1 MGNAQRLRRWCVVV
15 LAAGLLAGCAR
26 DSGVPPIAEPAPPG
40 FPVTLDNCG
49 VSTKYDR
56 PPRRAVTLNQHA
68 TEILLALGLQ
78 GSMRG
83 TAFLDDRVRPEY
95 RAAYD
100 SVPVLAD
107 EYPSYEALLS
117 VEPDFVYGGY
127 ASAFD
132 EKEGRGRQRLADAGV
147 ATHLNI
153 EDCAGGPVP
162 MRLLDDEIRSIG
174 TIFGVAD
181 RAEREI
187 DRLHRT
193 LADVDART
201 AGVAPVRV
209 AVYDS
214 GEHTAFTAGGHGVGS
229 EMITRAGGLN
239 LFADVPKAFA
249 DVSFEQ
255 FAARSPDAVLIYDY
269 GDQTVEQKKQFL
281 LQNPVLQH
289 VPAIRDRRFVVLPLS
304 AAVLGVRVP
313 GATAALARQLHPDLF
328 G

>member
-1 MGNAQRLRRWCVVV
+1 MRSAQTRHRWCAAAVV
-15 LAAGLLAGCAR
+15 AGLVAGCGS
-26 DSGVPPIAEPAPPG
+26 DSTPPPAAEPVPPG

-49 VSTKYDR
+49 VSTTYDR

-68 TEILLALGLQ
+68 TETLLALGLER
-78 GSMRG
+78 SMRG
-83 TAFLDDRVRPEY
+83 TAFLDDQISPEY
-95 RAAYD
+95 RTAYD
-100 SVPVLAD
+100 SIPVLAD

-117 VEPDFVYGGY
+117 AEPDFVYGGY

-132 EKEGRGRQRLADAGV
+132 DTEGRGRQRLADAGI
-147 ATHLNI
+147 ATYLNV

-162 MRLLDDEIRSIG
+162 MRMLDDEIRGIG
-174 TIFGVAD
+174 TIFGVAE

-187 DRLHRT
+187 DRLHRA
-193 LADVDART
+193 LADVDARI
-201 AGVAPVRV
+201 AGVTPVRV

-214 GEHTAFTAGGHGVGS
+214 GEHAVFTAGGRGIGN
-229 EMITRAGGLN
+229 EMITRAGGVN

-255 FAARSPDAVLIYDY
+255 FAARSPEAILIYDY
-269 GDQTVEQKKQFL
+269 GDQTVEQKKRFL

-313 GATAALARQLHPDLF
+313 AATAALARQLHPDRF
-328 G
+328 E